1 MDAAP
6 QPSPV
11 PAPAPAPLDV
21 VRAWPAS
28 AQWVTAFLFG
38 AATTLLLVNAFS
50 YLRVSPG
57 ATAWQSE
64 PRVAPVDL
72 NSASQAELM
81 QLPGIGRM
89 FAARITEDR
98 DRNGPFQHV
107 NELRR
112 VSGIGPN
119 TLERLRPWVRVTDVP
134 DSDHVPA
141 PPSDEKTARTMTVS
155 LGGGSMATNA
165 NARRAT
171 SKKEDNLQERIDVNL
186 ATQDALQRIPG
197 IGPTLSRRI
206 LDERSKRPFRSVE
219 ELRRVPGIG
228 PKTLE
233 KVRPFVTVGGEPGRV
248 ARAG

>member
-11 PAPAPAPLDV
+11 PAPAPTQPDM

-38 AATTLLLVNAFS
+38 VATTLLLVNAFS
-50 YLRVSPG
+50 YLRIGFRP
-57 ATAWQSE
+57 TEWQ
-64 PRVAPVDL
+64 PDDRIAPVDL
-72 NSASQAELM
+72 NTATQAELV
-81 QLPGIGRM
+81 QLPGIGPTL
-89 FAARITEDR
+89 AQRITQDR
-98 DRNGPFQHV
+98 DRNGAFQSV

-119 TLERLRPWVRVTDVP
+119 VLERLRPWVRVTIVSEAEAVP
-134 DSDHVPA
+134 VPSGEHGSPRA
-141 PPSDEKTARTMTVS
+141 VTVS
-155 LGGGSMATNA
+155 LPQKSMAAET
-165 NARRAT
+165 RRAP
-171 SKKEDNLQERIDVNL
+171 SKKEDNLQERIDLNR
-186 ATQDALQRIPG
+186 ASQEELQRIPG

-206 LDERSKRPFRSVE
+206 VDERTKRPFRSVD

-233 KVRPFVTVGGEPGRV
+233 KVRPFVTVGNEPGRV